1 MLLLS
6 NTVCSYSDFFP
17 HSPKQQEGIGLAERS
32 KAAIAL
38 ENCVMA
44 AIHNQVFDNIAQ
56 IHKAE
61 DTALHAFLE
70 QLMAGQY
77 DLYGTSPDLHVQVS
91 LPNGYHATCTKH
103 ACMVVA
109 QFFSRARLP
118 CQRPLMTTVFVKQ
131 LFLQHTQPAA
141 SVPLPV
147 SRRNDVLYA

>member
-1 MLLLS
+1 MLPLS
-6 NTVCSYSDFFP
+6 HIVCGYCLVVAHCP
-17 HSPKQQEGIGLAERS
+17 NQQQEVCHAERS

-44 AIHNQVFDNIAQ
+44 AIHNQVFDTIAQ

-91 LPNGYHATCTKH
+91 VANG
-103 ACMVVA
+103 
-109 QFFSRARLP
+109 
-118 CQRPLMTTVFVKQ
+118 
-131 LFLQHTQPAA
+131 
-141 SVPLPV
+141 
-147 SRRNDVLYA
+147 